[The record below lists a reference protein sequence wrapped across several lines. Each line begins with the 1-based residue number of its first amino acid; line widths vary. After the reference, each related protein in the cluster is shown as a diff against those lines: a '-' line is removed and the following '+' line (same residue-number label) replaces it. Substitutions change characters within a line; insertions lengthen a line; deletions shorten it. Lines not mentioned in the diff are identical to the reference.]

1 IKRDLLLPE
10 YNILDLAPTIMHLLG
25 EAVPRIMDGR
35 VLQEIFVRETA
46 VRYDE
51 TNTDGSQTDTHLS
64 SEEAKQVED
73 RLRSLG
79 YL

>member
-1 IKRDLLLPE
+1 
-10 YNILDLAPTIMHLLG
+10 MHLLG
-25 EAVPRIMDGR
+25 EAVPRVMDGR
-35 VLQEIFVRETA
+35 VLEEIFVGETA

-51 TNTDGSQTDTHLS
+51 SDSDTTQSDANLS
-64 SEEAKQVED
+64 DEEAQQVED

>member
-1 IKRDLLLPE
+1 
-10 YNILDLAPTIMHLLG
+10 
-25 EAVPRIMDGR
+25 MDGR
-35 VLQEIFVRETA
+35 VLTEIFVGETA

-51 TNTDGSQTDTHLS
+51 TDNDATQADASLS
-64 SEEAKQVED
+64 DEEAQQVED